1 MSDPFHTKPRRS
13 RREFFGLAAGGV
25 AAAAGGAALLR
36 DGEEPPTTD
45 QSSPASSSLNRD
57 SVPTTE
63 APRPLPASTDVEGR
77 TLVVVEL
84 QGGNDGLATLV
95 PRNAGTLYDR
105 RENLHIPDEELLDFT
120 DDYGW
125 HPSLAPLLSHNVAA
139 IVGVG
144 VTGKP
149 DGSHFEMEQ
158 RWWSGKSNGNDLPAT
173 GFLGRLCDQL
183 MVDQPVTGLAM
194 GRGSSQTLRSDKAI
208 TVGMDSPDPGWF
220 LRSEDSWF
228 ENFRRGM
235 QGMAGHRV
243 SDPTPHQAAMAGLS
257 DTLEFASSL
266 QEIDM
271 ERTRDRYPSS
281 ELGSSLGLAAEM
293 IAQDTGIRVIHVAH
307 SGFDTHSDQRGS
319 HGYLLEQLSEATG
332 AFLTDIADR
341 GLADSTLLCTTSEF
355 GRRVPANGSG
365 TDHGAASMAIVAGPV
380 VGGVH
385 GETPSLSRLDDDNL
399 VATADFEEYY
409 SMIAEQ
415 WFGIPS
421 SEVLDSAASPIGGV
435 VRV

>member
-1 MSDPFHTKPRRS
+1 
-13 RREFFGLAAGGV
+13 
-25 AAAAGGAALLR
+25 
-36 DGEEPPTTD
+36 
-45 QSSPASSSLNRD
+45 
-57 SVPTTE
+57 
-63 APRPLPASTDVEGR
+63 
-77 TLVVVEL
+77 
-84 QGGNDGLATLV
+84 
-95 PRNAGTLYDR
+95 
-105 RENLHIPDEELLDFT
+105 
-120 DDYGW
+120 
-125 HPSLAPLLSHNVAA
+125 
-139 IVGVG
+139 
-144 VTGKP
+144 
-149 DGSHFEMEQ
+149 
-158 RWWSGKSNGNDLPAT
+158 
-173 GFLGRLCDQL
+173 
-183 MVDQPVTGLAM
+183 
-194 GRGSSQTLRSDKAI
+194 
-208 TVGMDSPDPGWF
+208 
-220 LRSEDSWF
+220 
-228 ENFRRGM
+228 
-235 QGMAGHRV
+235 
-243 SDPTPHQAAMAGLS
+243 
-257 DTLEFASSL
+257 
-266 QEIDM
+266 M